1 MALERKSRDRQSQQD
16 SSPEHGQRLF
26 NISRQSLQYLS
37 WLFQSWPTD
46 DRWRGSEIFK
56 WCNRSQSTAPYSSP
70 NVYVLAAPSHLT
82 HSFMHTFSKHCPPTL
97 DPAATRC
104 EGLASGERSSCR
116 PPPLQSD
123 HTQAARRYAQD
134 KKCVSLPK
142 RKENNYL
149 SPSFALS
156 PERERNRET
165 GCSWT
170 TAEAAFS
177 RSFWNPCLFKIQ
189 TDPPRRIHPH
199 DSDLRKQTSLTR
211 DKYITWW

>member
-116 PPPLQSD
+116 PPPSSLITLRQQGGTHKTRSVLACQNEKKITISPPRLLY
-123 HTQAARRYAQD
+123 HQREKEIERQAAAEQQLKPPFR
-134 KKCVSLPK
+134 
-142 RKENNYL
+142 
-149 SPSFALS
+149 ALF
-156 PERERNRET
+156 ET
-165 GCSWT
+165 PACSK
-170 TAEAAFS
+170 
-177 RSFWNPCLFKIQ
+177 FKQ
-189 TDPPRRIHPH
+189 IHRDGSIH
-199 DSDLRKQTSLTR
+199 MTR
-211 DKYITWW
+211 TWGNKHL